1 MENGPGGLASAY
13 QDPLP
18 VATRFNALQPDTTRD
33 GGVNCGAAVGREIN
47 RLTARQVQTLSRPG
61 RHADGD
67 GLYLVVD
74 PGGAKRWVLLISANG
89 RRREYGLGSLRD
101 VGLPEAREK
110 AAEARKAVRRGED
123 PRTPKIPS
131 PTFLAASLALIEE
144 MAPGWQGR
152 DTEAHWRRALTLH
165 AKAIGSVQVDAI
177 ETDHVLRVVRKLWRE
192 KPETGRK
199 LRQRI
204 EAVLDFATARGWRS
218 GANPARLKGH
228 MDRLLPKQ
236 NRTVKH
242 HRALPHAKMPEFMK
256 ALAAAKGSAA
266 RALEWTI
273 YTVAREG
280 MTRFAVHGEV
290 DGDLWT
296 IPAVKMKEKG
306 QGDFRIPLTE
316 QALAA
321 KAAVRVGNP
330 KPGDLIFPGA
340 RGNPMSDE
348 TMDAVLDRMG
358 VDATPHGFRS
368 TFRDWAY
375 EETDHSREIIEA
387 VMAHVVG
394 DTTERAYRRGE
405 AMKKRRALL
414 TDWADFIM
422 PRDRS
427 EDEAAPPEQ

>member
-1 MENGPGGLASAY
+1 
-13 QDPLP
+13 
-18 VATRFNALQPDTTRD
+18 VKD
-33 GGVNCGAAVGREIN
+33 GVGVGRETK

-67 GLYLVVD
+67 GLYLIID
-74 PGGAKRWVLLISANG
+74 DGGAKRWALLISASG

-101 VGLPEAREK
+101 VGLPEARDK

-131 PTFLAASLALIEE
+131 PTFLEASTALIEE

-242 HRALPHAKMPEFMK
+242 HRALHHSKMPEFMIELTK
-256 ALAAAKGSAA
+256 AKGSAA

-280 MTRFAVHGEV
+280 MTRFVVHGEV
-290 DGDLWT
+290 EGDVWT
-296 IPAVKMKEKG
+296 VPAVKMKEKG
-306 QGDFRIPLTE
+306 QGDFRIPLTD

-321 KAAVRVGNP
+321 KASVLVGKP
-330 KPGDLIFPGA
+330 KPEDLIFPGA
-340 RGNPMSDE
+340 RNRPMSDE

-394 DTTERAYRRGE
+394 DATERAYRRGE

-414 TDWADFIM
+414 TDWADYIT
-422 PRDRS
+422 PRDQT
-427 EDEAAPPEQ
+427 EGEAAPPEQ